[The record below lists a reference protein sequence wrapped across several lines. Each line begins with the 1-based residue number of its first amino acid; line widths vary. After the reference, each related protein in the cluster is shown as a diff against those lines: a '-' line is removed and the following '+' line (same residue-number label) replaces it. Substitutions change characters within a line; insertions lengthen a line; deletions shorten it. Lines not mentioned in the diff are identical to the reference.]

1 MALGSLAYA
10 WDAADAIIASLT
22 HVENQADYISCSL
35 IWAKE
40 AEDVAKAVDLCSIS
54 RKAYTYAQ
62 HVLNIPL
69 PSNSTLARWTRS
81 FQIGFGV
88 IDAAVCVLRP
98 AVEAMTGLERISCI
112 CFDEMALDSMPSYDQ
127 SADRILAGSKLQ
139 LMVVRGLCSP
149 WKQPIFHELDAPMTM
164 AKLSAVV
171 RTLKELGLDIR
182 AVTSD
187 MGPNNESLW
196 RDAGVDRERTWISHP
211 ADPTNARK
219 AGTRRRPVS
228 TSALLPFERGM
239 LRSSASLRGLYPDLT
254 SAYPDQLRLNQD
266 CLENTF
272 SQLRS
277 MCSPNTHPDAVEVR
291 QRLRILLMALSALR
305 AVPCPKRAVEVEA
318 GPDFLS
324 TDAAVTHSYTVS
336 GSALDGLDVLF
347 VDQTAEQA
355 EVDHAYAAVRE
366 TPGSADNRADELQAF
381 VAGYVALKMHH
392 IDPTLGCP
400 SAEAS
405 EEQLNSVPSSWLSA
419 LSRGGLFMPRPWWMA
434 VVCEFDDDFQ
444 RIMGSSFCDQ
454 PGLLRRLSQVISQRH
469 PGLDQR
475 IARRLARVRM
485 FMRVGELRQ
494 QLKRQRDDRRA
505 NRQVRQHVTSQR

>member
-1 MALGSLAYA
+1 MEVVLQKDAVARVIRIIDRWFDVLNSRCVSDPKLERCGFGMS
-10 WDAADAIIASLT
+10 DAARA
-22 HVENQADYISCSL
+22 
-35 IWAKE
+35 
-40 AEDVAKAVDLCSIS
+40 
-54 RKAYTYAQ
+54 AQ
-62 HVLNIPL
+62 
-69 PSNSTLARWTRS
+69 
-81 FQIGFGV
+81 
-88 IDAAVCVLRP
+88 DAAL
-98 AVEAMTGLERISCI
+98 
-112 CFDEMALDSMPSYDQ
+112 
-127 SADRILAGSKLQ
+127 
-139 LMVVRGLCSP
+139 
-149 WKQPIFHELDAPMTM
+149 
-164 AKLSAVV
+164 
-171 RTLKELGLDIR
+171 
-182 AVTSD
+182 SD
-187 MGPNNESLW
+187 MDHLAS
-196 RDAGVDRERTWISHP
+196 S
-211 ADPTNARK
+211 ARK
-219 AGTRRRPVS
+219 AGTRRRPGS
-228 TSALLPFERGM
+228 TSALLPFQRGI
-239 LRSSASLRGLYPDLT
+239 LRSSASLRGLYADLT
-254 SAYPDQLRLNQD
+254 SAYPDQLRYILTARLNQD

-277 MCSPNTHPDAVEVR
+277 MCGPNTHPDAVE
-291 QRLRILLMALSALR
+291 
-305 AVPCPKRAVEVEA
+305 RAVEVEA

-324 TDAAVTHSYTVS
+324 TGAAVTHSDTVS

-347 VDQTAEQA
+347 VDQTAEQT

-366 TPGSADNRADELQAF
+366 TPGSADNRADELGLDRHGLAF
-381 VAGYVALKMHH
+381 VAGYVARKMHH

-494 QLKRQRDDRRA
+494 QLKRQQDDRRA
-505 NRQVRQHVTSQR
+505 SRQVRQHVTSQR